1 MNKEKKKMTKKEMIF
16 LVISVSIMVAV
27 FDLLVKKIT
36 ENFWL
41 QLAVLSGIMVVVG
54 LIIRLVIHWNR
65 SRQSQ
70 KANL

>member
-16 LVISVSIMVAV
+16 LVISVSIMVTV
-27 FDLLVKKIT
+27 FNLLVKKIT

-70 KANL
+70 KA